1 MLKKAAIYIFV
12 FIAIFSA
19 TTNAQSERYTKGAE
33 NGYTWLA
40 MDDPSLMYNSS
51 KENYLSSILDRM
63 RITGERYPE
72 VSSLGCRTDIDKLFT
87 EGKSDEFS
95 LEDVVNEIDRF
106 YSQRDNLIIPIIFA
120 YCYTIKKFAGA
131 TAKELNKYKKEVLTF
146 CNE

>member
-1 MLKKAAIYIFV
+1 MIGNVASYFLAFSI
-12 FIAIFSA
+12 IFSVSSP
-19 TTNAQSERYTKGAE
+19 AQQERYTKGAE

-40 MDDPSLMYNSS
+40 MDDPSLLYNTS

-72 VSSLGCRTDIDKLFT
+72 VSSLGCRTDIDKLFS

-95 LEDVVNEIDRF
+95 LEDVVNEMDRF
-106 YSQRDNLIIPIIFA
+106 YLQRDNLVIPIIFA

-131 TAKELNKYKKEVLTF
+131 SAKELNKYIKEVLTF

>member
-1 MLKKAAIYIFV
+1 MLGRLIICFFV
-12 FIAIFSA
+12 IILF
-19 TTNAQSERYTKGAE
+19 TTTTYAQSERYTKGTE

-40 MDDPSLMYNSS
+40 IDDPSLMYNTS
-51 KENYLSSILDRM
+51 KENYLSSMLDRM

-120 YCYTIKKFAGA
+120 YCYSIKKFAGA
-131 TAKELNKYKKEVLTF
+131 TAKELNEYKKEVLTF

>member
-1 MLKKAAIYIFV
+1 MLDGVVLYFLM
-12 FIAIFSA
+12 FIVIFSA

-40 MDDPSLMYNSS
+40 MDDPSLMYNTT

-120 YCYTIKKFAGA
+120 YCYTIKKFTGV
-131 TAKELNKYKKEVLTF
+131 TAKELNEYKKKVLTF